1 MSLLHQRKT
10 DKHEKGQIFIVLAIL
25 IPILIVFVGLSVDL
39 GMAYLTKTT
48 LSKAVDA
55 AALAAMRNI
64 NQGQSK
70 AAAVATSAFNANYQS
85 VLGFSGNTPTP
96 TVAWSTDANGN
107 TLVTISATATLNTS
121 FIRVLSIL
129 PGVGS
134 TYNTLSIS
142 ESAQAIRNPLVMS
155 LILDRSGSMN
165 NNGGA
170 AALPGAV
177 TTFISYF
184 DQTVDNAAE
193 ISFSGADTVDFKM
206 NTSFIQPITN
216 AVEGLTYSGGTFAQ
230 GGLQDGEAQILTKPL
245 TPNIIRVAVFFTDG
259 YANTNNDNLQCNPPS
274 LKTTNRN
281 YGGCAPIEFGTVFFM
296 NPATGDW
303 NGNNCNAK
311 TFPVQAPGVGN
322 SMNVTNIT
330 NDATYRTEQLATKMR
345 TNDKITIYSI
355 GLGNLI
361 IKPYLQDI
369 ANDPAAATY
378 DATQPVGQAVFAPDA
393 SQLQT
398 VFQIIA
404 SKILLRLSQ

>member
-85 VLGFSGNTPTP
+85 VPGFSGNTPTP

-107 TLVTISATATLNTS
+107 TLVTISATATFNTS

-184 DQTVDNAAE
+184 DQTWTTPLKSVSRAPTPS
-193 ISFSGADTVDFKM
+193 IS
-206 NTSFIQPITN
+206 
-216 AVEGLTYSGGTFAQ
+216 
-230 GGLQDGEAQILTKPL
+230 
-245 TPNIIRVAVFFTDG
+245 R
-259 YANTNNDNLQCNPPS
+259 
-274 LKTTNRN
+274 
-281 YGGCAPIEFGTVFFM
+281 
-296 NPATGDW
+296 
-303 NGNNCNAK
+303 
-311 TFPVQAPGVGN
+311 
-322 SMNVTNIT
+322 
-330 NDATYRTEQLATKMR
+330 
-345 TNDKITIYSI
+345 
-355 GLGNLI
+355 
-361 IKPYLQDI
+361 
-369 ANDPAAATY
+369 
-378 DATQPVGQAVFAPDA
+378 
-393 SQLQT
+393 
-398 VFQIIA
+398 
-404 SKILLRLSQ
+404 